1 VCSYLAGGTE
11 PWASRSLVGRESLK
25 SGLLVFFLFPAYSGF
40 ILQRVVVTYR
50 NWGTVEWVQEV
61 KKCTGFEK
69 VVSWWNQ
76 PSFKCPRASIRLL
89 RQSTHTPLEMT
100 SCPGSTKT
108 WTKAES
114 VLQGDPRDIATN
126 RTSGILLTASRSIDR
141 LQHQKQ
147 NALLCTVPYPDSPWL
162 MSANVPNTP
171 PRRRGKS
178 VSGFV
183 QFQGD

>member
-1 VCSYLAGGTE
+1 MYRLSDPMPMLANNPGTRPRTSRAAGMLRIPIPNSFVHENDSSLPVAQAARSLTFPVVCSYLAGGTE

-76 PSFKCPRASIRLL
+76 PSFKCPRASIFYSAYSVNQR
-89 RQSTHTPLEMT
+89 TP
-100 SCPGSTKT
+100 
-108 WTKAES
+108 
-114 VLQGDPRDIATN
+114 R
-126 RTSGILLTASRSIDR
+126 
-141 LQHQKQ
+141 
-147 NALLCTVPYPDSPWL
+147 
-162 MSANVPNTP
+162 
-171 PRRRGKS
+171 
-178 VSGFV
+178 
-183 QFQGD
+183 